1 MFDFFLTI
9 FLVFLN
15 GFFVAAEFAIVKV
28 RASQIEAK
36 VKARHRRAMLS
47 KHIIEHLDGYL
58 AATQLGIT
66 FASLGLGWIGEPVV
80 SKAIINLFEW
90 LHLDIS
96 PRLAHTIAL
105 PVAFVII
112 TVLHIIFGELAP
124 KSIAIQRS
132 ESTALLIAY
141 PLQVF
146 YIVFKPFIWVLNGF
160 ANFILSLIG
169 ISPVHGSE
177 VHSSEELKYIVEQG
191 KGSDRKG
198 ETAYD
203 IISNAIDFSERTV
216 KQIFMP
222 RTQLVAID
230 IDDFNEAVL
239 DQVIEEGF
247 SRIPCYQDNL
257 DNILGVVYLKDLLV
271 KALRHQDIKI
281 SELMRPAFIVP
292 ESRKIGS
299 LLKEFQK
306 RHQQLAI
313 VVNEFG
319 GTRGIITMEDIL
331 EELVGEIQDE
341 YDNEMPFVEK
351 AGEGLYRVLGSA
363 SIENINEHLPH
374 AIAPHE
380 EYETL
385 AGSLMV
391 RFGRIPES
399 GDRTV
404 FDNYE
409 FTILKMARNSIALV
423 QLRDLGLSSP

>member
-1 MFDFFLTI
+1 MFEIFLTLL
-9 FLVFLN
+9 LVLLN
-15 GFFVAAEFAIVKV
+15 AFFVAAEFAIVKV

-36 VKARHRRAMLS
+36 VKARHRRAILS

-80 SKAIINLFEW
+80 SKAILSVFEW

-96 PRLAHTIAL
+96 PKVAHNIAL
-105 PVAFVII
+105 PFAFVVI

-141 PLQVF
+141 PLQLF
-146 YIVFKPFIWVLNGF
+146 YIVFRPFIWVLNGL
-160 ANFILSLIG
+160 ANFILSIIG

-191 KGSDRKG
+191 KDSDTSG

-216 KQIFMP
+216 KQVFVP

-230 IDDFNEAVL
+230 IDNFSDKILE
-239 DQVIEEGF
+239 QVIEDGF
-247 SRIPCYQDNL
+247 SRIPCYRDNL

-271 KALRHQDIKI
+271 KAHKHQDIKI

-306 RHQQLAI
+306 KHQQLAI

-319 GTRGIITMEDIL
+319 
-331 EELVGEIQDE
+331 EI
-341 YDNEMPFVEK
+341 
-351 AGEGLYRVLGSA
+351 
-363 SIENINEHLPH
+363 
-374 AIAPHE
+374 
-380 EYETL
+380 
-385 AGSLMV
+385 
-391 RFGRIPES
+391 GRAH
-399 GDRTV
+399 V
-404 FDNYE
+404 
-409 FTILKMARNSIALV
+409 
-423 QLRDLGLSSP
+423 